1 MKTRRELLKT
11 LDVKCECIYMIVFL
25 LKMCLKD
32 GPPLSLVRCHLQ
44 DFFFLIKSNF
54 ILNLFNVCNCFCF
67 RVNNCVGF
75 ANYKFFLLFLSYSIL
90 YCVFIAATVF
100 QYFLKFWVVSVT
112 TDQYCNTSDDGIICQ
127 ECISPISNRDPKS
140 L

>member
-44 DFFFLIKSNF
+44 DFFFSH
-54 ILNLFNVCNCFCF
+54 
-67 RVNNCVGF
+67 
-75 ANYKFFLLFLSYSIL
+75 
-90 YCVFIAATVF
+90 
-100 QYFLKFWVVSVT
+100 
-112 TDQYCNTSDDGIICQ
+112 
-127 ECISPISNRDPKS
+127 
-140 L
+140 